1 MAAEADSLRSRVQR
15 GEISQDSARALILG
29 MRQGQDR
36 VAQNPESAE
45 MPESISEQRRSAAS
59 SRQGIVFKI
68 LTDGSI
74 EPQLVQL
81 GLNDWDFTQVVSGL
95 NVGDQLAVIGATQLR
110 AGQDEFLNRIR
121 ARSGGGM
128 FGGGR

>member
-1 MAAEADSLRSRVQR
+1 MAAEVDSLRSKVQR
-15 GEISQDSARALILG
+15 GEISQDSARALIVG
-29 MRQGQDR
+29 MRRGQDR
-36 VAQNPESAE
+36 VAQNPEPAE
-45 MPESISEQRRSAAS
+45 IPGSISEPRQSVAS
-59 SRQGIVFKI
+59 SRPGIVFKI